1 MQTYI
6 LQRFLLT
13 IPTVV
18 FVTVLTFLF
27 LRVFLP
33 ANVIDQILG
42 EYART
47 DPELRARLERE
58 LGLSSGLPN
67 QYAEWLGVAWFWGG
81 PEGIVQGNLGESL
94 WTQRTVVSVL
104 AERVPITLELAL
116 LSIGFS
122 MIYGGI
128 TGVISAVYQD
138 RPMDLSLRSIAMA
151 FLSLPTFWL
160 GTLAIVLPSLWLG
173 WSPSIRLV
181 PFSEDQLGNL
191 IQFALPAVIL
201 GTHLGAP
208 VMRMSRAMLL
218 EAFRQDYVRTAW
230 AKGLEARRVIYK
242 HALRNAV
249 IPTVNILGVQ
259 VSQAIA
265 GSVVLETL
273 FGLPGMGSLLIEA
286 VAHRD
291 FPMFQSLVLC
301 LGLFVIVINLLVD
314 LACAVID
321 PRLRVRHG

>member
-1 MQTYI
+1 VTRYI
-6 LQRFLLT
+6 AQRLLLMG
-13 IPTVV
+13 PTLF
-18 FVTVLTFLF
+18 FVSVM
-27 LRVFLP
+27 VFLIMRLVP
-33 ANVIDQILG
+33 GDVVSLMFQDLG
-42 EYART
+42 YA
-47 DPELRARLERE
+47 ESLAEMRAV
-58 LGLSSGLPN
+58 LGLDLPLHE
-67 QYAEWLGVAWFWGG
+67 QYLRWVANLLRGDLG
-81 PEGIVQGNLGESL
+81 QSL

-104 AERVPITLELAL
+104 AERLPVTLELAL
-116 LSIGFS
+116 LAIGFS
-122 MIYGGI
+122 VVYGGV
-128 TGVISAVYQD
+128 TGVIAAVHQD
-138 RPMDLSLRSIAMA
+138 RPADVALRSLAMA

-160 GTLAIVLPSLWLG
+160 GTLAIVLPSRWLG
-173 WSPSIRLV
+173 WSPSLRLV
-181 PFSEDQLGNL
+181 PFAEDPLGNVT
-191 IQFALPAVIL
+191 QFALPALIL

-218 EAFRQDYVRTAW
+218 DAFRQDYVRTAW
-230 AKGLEARRVIYK
+230 AKGLAARPVIYK

-301 LGLFVIVINLLVD
+301 LGFLVMAVNLVVD
-314 LACAVID
+314 LACVTID
-321 PRLRVRHG
+321 PRLRIP